1 MSRFA
6 IAMMLMIGEVG
17 DCITTTI
24 SARLGGIEVNPVMA
38 FAQSHLGGAW
48 VLPKIA
54 LGAITMLLIIKAP
67 RLRLPIAAT
76 TVAMI
81 PVITNLLQLL

>member
-54 LGAITMLLIIKAP
+54 VGSITMLLIVKAP
-67 RLRLPIAAT
+67 RLRLPIATT
-76 TVAMI
+76 TVAVI

>member
-6 IAMMLMIGEVG
+6 IAMMLMIGEIG
-17 DCITTTI
+17 DCITTNI
-24 SARLGGIEVNPVMA
+24 SAQLGGIEVNPVMA

-54 LGAITMLLIIKAP
+54 LGSITMLLIIKAP
-67 RLRLPIAAT
+67 RLRLPITAT
-76 TVAMI
+76 AVAVI
-81 PVITNLLQLL
+81 PVITNLLQLI